1 MMTKDY
7 SMTELWIDSD
17 GGIVSGNA
25 VFDPWQLTWEESRAH
40 EHRGLRTINARDALR
55 HLHETAPMR
64 RLPVGVIGPREATP
78 GQCAIAG
85 KLGRELA
92 NLGLT
97 LLCGGKSGVM
107 EAICRGHAEA
117 GGLPIGLLP
126 DEDWRAA
133 NDYVA
138 IPIATGIGNARNAII
153 ARACFALIAVGGG
166 YGTLSEIAFGL
177 HYGRLVLTLDAA
189 PEVEGA
195 IRCTDIDDALDRLAA
210 RVFNRDTVEM
220 PPA

>member
-1 MMTKDY
+1 
-7 SMTELWIDSD
+7 MTELTIDPQGRIISD
-17 GGIVSGNA
+17 GS
-25 VFDPWQLTWEESRAH
+25 VFDPRQLAWRPASPLTDARDPSD
-40 EHRGLRTINARDALR
+40 LRTMNARDALR

-64 RLPVGVIGPREATP
+64 RLPVGVIGPREATS
-78 GQCAIAG
+78 GQCAIAET
-85 KLGRELA
+85 LGRELA

-107 EAICRGHAEA
+107 EAVCRGHAEA

-153 ARACFALIAVGGG
+153 ARACFAMIAVGGG

-189 PEVEGA
+189 PDVEGA

-210 RVFNRDTVEM
+210 RVFSRDTVEM

>member
-1 MMTKDY
+1 
-7 SMTELWIDSD
+7 MTELSIDSHGRIISD
-17 GGIVSGNA
+17 GAI
-25 VFDPWQLTWEESRAH
+25 FDPRQRDWQPAPPSPDIGSHL
-40 EHRGLRTINARDALR
+40 GLRTINARDALR

-64 RLPVGVIGPREATP
+64 RLPVGVIGPREATQ
-78 GQCAIAG
+78 GQCAIAET
-85 KLGRELA
+85 LGRELA

-107 EAICRGHAEA
+107 EAVCRGHAEA

-153 ARACFALIAVGGG
+153 ARACFAMIAVGGG

-177 HYGRLVLTLDAA
+177 HYGRLLLTLDAA
-189 PEVEGA
+189 PDVEGA
-195 IRCTDIDDALDRLAA
+195 IRCMDIDEALDRLAA
-210 RVFNRDTVEM
+210 RVFSRETVAM

>member
-1 MMTKDY
+1 
-7 SMTELWIDSD
+7 MTELTIDPQGRIISD
-17 GGIVSGNA
+17 GS
-25 VFDPWQLTWEESRAH
+25 VFDPRQLAWRPASPSTDARDPSD
-40 EHRGLRTINARDALR
+40 LRTMNARDALR

-78 GQCAIAG
+78 GQCAIAET
-85 KLGRELA
+85 LGRELA

-107 EAICRGHAEA
+107 EAVCRGHAEA

-153 ARACFALIAVGGG
+153 ARACFAMIAVGGG

-189 PEVEGA
+189 PDVEGA

-210 RVFNRDTVEM
+210 RVFSRDTVEM
-220 PPA
+220 PHA

>member
-1 MMTKDY
+1 
-7 SMTELWIDSD
+7 MTELSIDPQGRIISD
-17 GGIVSGNA
+17 GS
-25 VFDPWQLTWEESRAH
+25 VFDPRQLAWRPASPLTDARDPSD
-40 EHRGLRTINARDALR
+40 LRTMNARDALR

-78 GQCAIAG
+78 GQCAIAET
-85 KLGRELA
+85 LGRELA
-92 NLGLT
+92 KLGLT

-107 EAICRGHAEA
+107 EAVCRGHAEA

-153 ARACFALIAVGGG
+153 ARACFAMIAVGGG

-189 PEVEGA
+189 PDVEGA

-210 RVFNRDTVEM
+210 RVFSRDTVEM

>member
-1 MMTKDY
+1 
-7 SMTELWIDSD
+7 MTELSIDSHGRIISD
-17 GGIVSGNA
+17 GAI
-25 VFDPWQLTWEESRAH
+25 FDPRQRDWQPAPPSPDIGSHL
-40 EHRGLRTINARDALR
+40 GLRTINARDALR

-64 RLPVGVIGPREATP
+64 RLPVGVIGPREATQ
-78 GQCAIAG
+78 GQCAIAET
-85 KLGRELA
+85 LGRELA

-107 EAICRGHAEA
+107 EAVCRGIQA

-153 ARACFALIAVGGG
+153 ARACFAMIAVGGG

-177 HYGRLVLTLDAA
+177 HYGRLLLTLDAA
-189 PEVEGA
+189 PDVEGA
-195 IRCTDIDDALDRLAA
+195 IRCMDIDEALDRLAA
-210 RVFNRDTVEM
+210 RVFSRETVAM

>member
-1 MMTKDY
+1 
-7 SMTELWIDSD
+7 MTELSIDPQGRIISD
-17 GGIVSGNA
+17 GS
-25 VFDPWQLTWEESRAH
+25 VFDPRQLAWRPASPLTDARDPSD
-40 EHRGLRTINARDALR
+40 LRTMNVRDALH

-78 GQCAIAG
+78 GQCAIAET
-85 KLGRELA
+85 LGRELA

-107 EAICRGHAEA
+107 EAVCRGHAEA

-153 ARACFALIAVGGG
+153 ARACFAMIAVGGG

-189 PEVEGA
+189 PDVEGA

-210 RVFNRDTVEM
+210 RVFSRDTVEM

>member
-1 MMTKDY
+1 
-7 SMTELWIDSD
+7 MTELSIDSHGRIISD
-17 GGIVSGNA
+17 GAI
-25 VFDPWQLTWEESRAH
+25 FDPRQRDWQPAPPSPDIGSHL
-40 EHRGLRTINARDALR
+40 GLRTINARDALR

-64 RLPVGVIGPREATP
+64 RLPVGVIGPREATQ
-78 GQCAIAG
+78 GQCAIAET
-85 KLGRELA
+85 LGRELA

-107 EAICRGHAEA
+107 EAVCRGHAEA

-153 ARACFALIAVGGG
+153 ARACFAMIAVGGG

-189 PEVEGA
+189 PDVEGA
-195 IRCTDIDDALDRLAA
+195 IRCMDIDEALDRLAA
-210 RVFNRDTVEM
+210 RVFSRETVAM

>member
-1 MMTKDY
+1 
-7 SMTELWIDSD
+7 MTELTIDPQGRIIS
-17 GGIVSGNA
+17 GGS
-25 VFDPWQLTWEESRAH
+25 VFDPRQLAWRPASPSTDARDSS
-40 EHRGLRTINARDALR
+40 GLRTIDARDALR

-78 GQCAIAG
+78 RQCAIAET
-85 KLGRELA
+85 LGRELA

-97 LLCGGKSGVM
+97 MLCGGKSGVM
-107 EAICRGHAEA
+107 EAVCRGHAEA

-126 DEDWRAA
+126 DDDWRAA

-153 ARACFALIAVGGG
+153 ARACFAMVAVGGG

-177 HYGRLVLTLDAA
+177 HYGRLVLILDAA

-195 IRCTDIDDALDRLAA
+195 IRCADIDDALDRLAA
-210 RVFNRDTVEM
+210 RVFSRDTVAM

>member
-1 MMTKDY
+1 
-7 SMTELWIDSD
+7 MTELSIDSHGRIISD
-17 GGIVSGNA
+17 GAI
-25 VFDPWQLTWEESRAH
+25 FDPRQRDWQPAPPSPDIGSHL
-40 EHRGLRTINARDALR
+40 GLRTINARDALR

-64 RLPVGVIGPREATP
+64 RLPVGVIGPREATQ
-78 GQCAIAG
+78 GQCAIAET
-85 KLGRELA
+85 LGRELA

-107 EAICRGHAEA
+107 EAVCRGHAEA

-153 ARACFALIAVGGG
+153 ARACFAMIAVGGG

-195 IRCTDIDDALDRLAA
+195 IRCMDIDEALDRLAA
-210 RVFNRDTVEM
+210 RVFSRETVAM

>member
-1 MMTKDY
+1 MA
-7 SMTELWIDSD
+7 ELWIDSE
-17 GGIVSGNA
+17 GEIVSGDA
-25 VFDPWQLTWEESRAH
+25 VFDPWRFTWEDGEAQ
-40 EHRGLRTINARDALR
+40 EHRELRGINARDALR

-64 RLPVGVIGPREATP
+64 RLPVGVIGPREATH
-78 GQCAIAG
+78 GQCAIAET
-85 KLGRELA
+85 LGRELA

-97 LLCGGKSGVM
+97 LLCGGKGGVM
-107 EAICRGHAEA
+107 EAVCRGHAEA

-153 ARACFALIAVGGG
+153 ARACFAMIAVGGG

-195 IRCTDIDDALDRLAA
+195 IRCMDIDEALDRLAA
-210 RVFNRDTVEM
+210 RVFSRETVAM